1 MKMMIIKKT
10 VKTKTMIDENKFAN
24 KYKNRLIEEFSF
36 DSKQSNK
43 QIGRIDVADQII
55 EDAKEL
61 ITNAEVLA
69 DILITYTESV
79 SDFNT
84 EFEHKGEKHYERLDE
99 VFEEALIIIRDNN
112 LKEKFEERINTMI
125 ESSTD
130 WYGQQETLQE
140 RKNEYW

>member
-1 MKMMIIKKT
+1 MSISGETIDYGPCAFMDTYDPKT
-10 VKTKTMIDENKFAN
+10 VFSSIDREGRYAYGNQPNIAGWNLARFAETLLPLLDDN
-24 KYKNRLIEEFSF
+24 
-36 DSKQSNK
+36 Q
-43 QIGRIDVADQII
+43 DVAIKLAQ
-55 EDAKEL
+55 DA
-61 ITNAEVLA
+61 I
-69 DILITYTESV
+69 

-84 EFEHKGEKHYERLDE
+84 EFEHRGEKHYERLDE